1 MGVTKIVQAY
11 EGGLAKI
18 VLNCTRGEGSKPL
31 IFTNTYGCFLILQ
44 TLYFSHCRK
53 SAMFSTR
60 YKIWARGYDFL
71 QGGLIEAVAVRA
83 SKSRFSVPPC
93 WCDDT
98 NLERPGKTVRTWC
111 AYLLALLRFFYQ
123 SPSICAHQLLIFYGP
138 FPTWILGQIKNKA
151 WN

>member
-53 SAMFSTR
+53 SAMFRTW
-60 YKIWARGYDFL
+60 YKFWVRSYDFL
-71 QGGLIEAVAVRA
+71 QGGLIEAVAVSA
-83 SKSRFSVPPC
+83 SNSRFSIFCPR

-98 NLERPGKTVRTWC
+98 NLVSPGKTVRTWC
-111 AYLLALLRFFYQ
+111 AYMLALLRFFNQ
-123 SPSICAHQLLIFYGP
+123 SPSICAHQLLIFYCP
-138 FPTWILGQIKNKA
+138 FLTWTIFG
-151 WN
+151 